1 MEYVYALIMLMA
13 LYVILATSFDFVI
26 GYGGL
31 ISIAHPVFYAIGAYT
46 SALLALDFGLPIPL
60 AIPAGAVVALLASV
74 AVALPSLRISG
85 DYLLIASIG
94 FQLGL
99 LEAIKNMAWTG
110 GSGGLTNIPGV
121 SAQSG
126 GHGPYVVVTVLLA
139 IGTVLLLRWITGSSY
154 GRAISALR
162 DDDMAFSALG
172 RNGMMMKVGIF
183 ALGSGLA
190 GLAGGLYA
198 HYFRFL
204 APGQFG
210 IMQSAALLTMVVV
223 GGMRSIWGPVL
234 GAVVLEA
241 LPQAITFLNLP
252 PSLLGPLQG
261 ILFTGLV
268 LVFMFARPQGLIGG
282 GDVWRGRAVR
292 EVRDVARP

>member
-1 MEYVYALIMLMA
+1 MEYIYALIMLMA
-13 LYVILATSFDFVI
+13 LYVILAASFDFVI

-31 ISIAHPVFYAIGAYT
+31 ISIAHPVFYAIGAYA
-46 SALLALDFGLPIPL
+46 SALLARDAGLPVAL
-60 AIPAGAVVALLASV
+60 AIPAGAAVALIASV
-74 AVALPSLRISG
+74 LLALPSLRISG

-94 FQLGL
+94 FQLGV

-110 GSGGLTNIPGV
+110 GAGGLTNIPGA
-121 SAQSG
+121 SAQNG
-126 GHGPYVVVTVLLA
+126 GHGPYVVAVVLVA
-139 IGTVLLLRWITGSSY
+139 IATVLLLRWITRSPY

-162 DDDMAFSALG
+162 DDELAFSVLG
-172 RNGMMMKVGIF
+172 RNAMMMKVGIF

-204 APGQFG
+204 APSQFD

-223 GGMRSIWGPVL
+223 GGMRSIWGPVV
-234 GAVVLEA
+234 GAIVLEA

-268 LVFMFARPQGLIGG
+268 LIFMFARPQGLIAAGE
-282 GDVWRGRAVR
+282 VWSGRIHR
-292 EVRDVARP
+292 EVPDVRRA